1 MILWTVAHQAPL
13 STGFSRPEYWSG
25 LPCPPPGDLPNPET
39 DPVSMALQSDSLPL
53 SHQGSPSVCV
63 CVCVC
68 VCVYVHVRAC
78 VSCSVVSNSF
88 RPTDYS
94 PPGSFVHGIS
104 QARILEWVAISF
116 SRRSSW
122 PRDWTWVSCIADRLF
137 TINQLFSNKIE
148 KIIKMSN
155 SPLPLPKY
163 LFPTTRKKND

>member
-1 MILWTVAHQAPL
+1 MDC
-13 STGFSRPEYWSG
+13 S
-25 LPCPPPGDLPNPET
+25 PPGSPFHGI
-39 DPVSMALQSDSLPL
+39 LQARILEWFAMPSSR
-53 SHQGSPSVCV
+53 GSSQPRDWSCVYGIAVRFFTTEPPGKPKCMCV

-68 VCVYVHVRAC
+68 VCVHVRAC

-88 RPTDYS
+88 RPTDCS

-148 KIIKMSN
+148 NIIKMSN